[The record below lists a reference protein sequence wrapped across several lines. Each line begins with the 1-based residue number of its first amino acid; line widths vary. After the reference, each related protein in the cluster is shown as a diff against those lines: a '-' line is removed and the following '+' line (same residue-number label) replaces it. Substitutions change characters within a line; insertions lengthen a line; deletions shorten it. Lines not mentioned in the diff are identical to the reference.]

1 MDKLGVGVGEGI
13 GYDMM
18 TVHVRCDLILLRRCG
33 AMEGWTSI
41 GEKYAVLV
49 RFDEELF
56 VSSLRCV

>member
-49 RFDEELF
+49 R
-56 VSSLRCV
+56 V